1 MTAAVAT
8 FRAFALDEC
17 RSKPS
22 AIRDVAKAIA
32 GAFDDGGALRGTVRE
47 ADVYGKTGESNRQ
60 RDMRTEYFRAV
71 AQVLLKLVAH
81 MDVVTGDVGRAPDRT
96 FIGLRVDTLSE
107 ALGMCQR
114 RVERAL
120 WTLHRLG
127 MLRTW
132 TRAERQADTFRGHTA
147 IRKIS
152 IEPILRLVGPG
163 WLTRWA
169 TSQREEYERRRHRP
183 PSPEAQARAE
193 LRRLRDDHL
202 AQPTRQA
209 APRRR
214 VEGFTQIG
222 AAVARILKPPG

>member
-17 RSKPS
+17 KGKPGV
-22 AIRDVAKAIA
+22 IRDVAKAIA
-32 GAFDDGGALRGTVRE
+32 GAFDDGSPLRVTVRE
-47 ADVYGKTGESNRQ
+47 ADVHGKSGENNRQ
-60 RDMRTEYFRAV
+60 RDMRTEFFGAV

-81 MDVVTGDVGRAPDRT
+81 MDIVSGDVGRAPDRT
-96 FIGLRVDTLSE
+96 FIGLRVDTLAES
-107 ALGMCQR
+107 LSMCQR

-163 WLTRWA
+163 WLTKWA
-169 TSQREEYERRRHRP
+169 AFQRDEYERRKHLP

-193 LRRLRDDHL
+193 LRRLRSEHQ
-202 AQPTRQA
+202 AQPSRTIV
-209 APRRR
+209 PPRR

-222 AAVARILKPPG
+222 AAVSRLLKPPS